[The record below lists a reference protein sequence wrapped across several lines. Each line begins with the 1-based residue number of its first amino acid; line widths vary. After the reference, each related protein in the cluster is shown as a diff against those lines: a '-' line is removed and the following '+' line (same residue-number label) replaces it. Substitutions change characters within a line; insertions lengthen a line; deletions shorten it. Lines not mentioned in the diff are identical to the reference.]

1 LRTGWRASGALGGE
15 VERGREGGREGQ
27 KSVRGIIRSYLAT
40 AILLCGYHRGAR
52 YSVVINNGDKG
63 LLLHRFKQYLRR
75 TMSRN
80 YHCPFPTADYAS
92 SFNASLEYDRVANKW
107 RINVSASRR
116 CSAPRALSLS
126 LSLSLCVCVRA
137 CACVC
142 TVCSHLP
149 ESSHSI

>member
-1 LRTGWRASGALGGE
+1 

-126 LSLSLCVCVRA
+126 LVTAFLHADRQHCTRYSALCVVKQCPGRN
-137 CACVC
+137 VC
-142 TVCSHLP
+142 PTCTARDP
-149 ESSHSI
+149 